1 MTNVVHYEKSEQ
13 NEEETT
19 ETKKREVFL
28 KIIFKCCLKKYVF
41 QSWNRSFVFF
51 PQNFIRELKLRNVGT
66 EPQFIWHN
74 WSIVRDAFR
83 NEDCDKGL
91 VLGNADFEGGY

>member
-28 KIIFKCCLKKYVF
+28 KIIFKCLKKYVF

-91 VLGNADFEGGY
+91 VLGNADFEGEY